1 MMNYKKVKRINN
13 ACLIV
18 IVLIVVVDVFFENL
32 LVGIYNIISII
43 VLVVAL
49 LTSIAIEVILIKKKH
64 NEN

>member
-1 MMNYKKVKRINN
+1 MNYKKVKRINN